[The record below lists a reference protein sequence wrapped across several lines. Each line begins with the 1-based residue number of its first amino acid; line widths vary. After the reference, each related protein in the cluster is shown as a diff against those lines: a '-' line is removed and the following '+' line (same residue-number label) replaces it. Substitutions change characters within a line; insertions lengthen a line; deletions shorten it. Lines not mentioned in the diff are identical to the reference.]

1 MADATTDPA
10 ARLVFAPEVYVISR
24 PALDSREVMRFLED
38 TGFPEWRTDD
48 VPDAQIVTEV
58 AARLCYRS
66 FGKGRPHR
74 EHIAHLIAEGHLS
87 TFEHCQ
93 WTLLV
98 TGVSRTLTHEWVR
111 HRHLQFSQ
119 ESQRFVDA
127 SGVRFVVP
135 PGLDAF
141 RKEYAAFPGTAAADV
156 FAGWLDACETA
167 LAEYRRLSAD
177 LARATDPAGR
187 KLALKEVRQ
196 AARSVLPGCCET
208 RICVSG
214 NARAWREVLA
224 KRLAPGAD
232 AEFRRLARVIRD
244 RLAAEAPDLFAGV

>member
-1 MADATTDPA
+1 MGDATTDPA
-10 ARLVFAPEVYVISR
+10 ARLVFVPDVYVISR
-24 PALDSREVMRFLED
+24 PSLDSREVMRFIED
-38 TGFPEWRTDD
+38 TGFPDWRTDGQ
-48 VPDAQIVTEV
+48 VDAQIVTEV

-98 TGVSRTLTHEWVR
+98 TGVSRTLTHELVR
-111 HRHLQFSQ
+111 HRHLSYSQ
-119 ESQRFVDA
+119 ESQRYVDA

-135 PGLDAF
+135 PDDVGEARDWLAKDCPSDDREPTSRWYFANMIAVNEYTARVRRYEARGYD
-141 RKEYAAFPGTAAADV
+141 RK
-156 FAGWLDACETA
+156 
-167 LAEYRRLSAD
+167 R
-177 LARATDPAGR
+177 ARS
-187 KLALKEVRQ
+187 

-214 NARAWREVLA
+214 NARAFREVLA

-232 AEFRRLARVIRD
+232 VEFRRLAGVIRN